1 MRLRPCVIVEQVRKR
16 LLLALEHTAT
26 EHTSSDGM
34 VEEQKNDRSARCD
47 NQAIHVQSGDACK
60 TEQVSEPAANGGPN
74 DSEENIQ
81 HHALTTMVYQMAR
94 NESCQ

>member
-26 EHTSSDGM
+26 EHTSSDGT

-47 NQAIHVQSGDACK
+47 N
-60 TEQVSEPAANGGPN
+60 
-74 DSEENIQ
+74 
-81 HHALTTMVYQMAR
+81 
-94 NESCQ
+94 